1 MAKVHSSNDPSTQL
15 VPLLG
20 VGVMKVVWV
29 LMPNSSTQAHY
40 ICILTL
46 CYIHSPGRSR
56 GNKPNVCYLHKLL
69 DVKGQNKNSVR
80 GVKCI

>member
-1 MAKVHSSNDPSTQL
+1 M

-56 GNKPNVCYLHKLL
+56 GNKPKVCYLHKLL